1 MRFVYS
7 SAALLALVPLLAPA
21 QAQDQ
26 AQDRDP
32 LRIQVTQGAG
42 AVVPRNS
49 ASSRRIAVTVTGTA
63 NQPIPNA
70 TVTFR
75 LPAEGPSGWF
85 PSGLRSESLLT
96 GPKGEAY
103 IHGIRWNDT
112 PGRLELRVIAT
123 SGERRAEAAVPI
135 EISSTLAPS
144 RADRDSTSVRGPS
157 SSRKWLIVALVA
169 GGAGAGLALAGG
181 SRSSA
186 PAPGPY
192 VPPAAIVIPP
202 TLGAPTITIGRP

>member
-1 MRFVYS
+1 MRVVYS
-7 SAALLALVPLLAPA
+7 GAVMVALLPLLAPA
-21 QAQDQ
+21 QDS
-26 AQDRDP
+26 DP
-32 LRIQVTQGAG
+32 LRIQVTEGVG

-49 ASSRRIAVTVTGTA
+49 ASSGRISVVVTGA
-63 NQPIPNA
+63 GKQPVANA

-75 LPAEGPSGWF
+75 LPSEGPSGFF

-112 PGRLELRVIAT
+112 PGRMEVRVIAT
-123 SGERRAEAAVPI
+123 SAERRGEAAVPI
-135 EISSTLAPS
+135 EISATLAPS
-144 RADRDSTSVRGPS
+144 RADRESTSVRGHS
-157 SSRKWLIVALVA
+157 SGRKWLILALVA

-181 SRSSA
+181 SGSTAAA
-186 PAPGPY
+186 PTPGVY

-202 TLGAPTITIGRP
+202 SLGAPTITIGRP

>member
-7 SAALLALVPLLAPA
+7 CAAMLALLPFPA
-21 QAQDQ
+21 SAQSGDS
-26 AQDRDP
+26 
-32 LRIQVTQGAG
+32 LRIQVTEGED

-49 ASSRRIAVTVTGTA
+49 ASSRRITVKVTGSGD
-63 NQPIPNA
+63 QPIPNA

-75 LPAEGPSGWF
+75 LPAEGPSGLF

-103 IHGIRWNDT
+103 IHGVRWNDT
-112 PGRLELRVIAT
+112 PGRLEVRVIAT
-123 SGERRAEAAVPI
+123 SGDRRAEAAVPI
-135 EISSTLAPS
+135 EISATLAPS

-157 SSRKWLIVALVA
+157 SSRKWLILALVA

-181 SRSSA
+181 GGSA
-186 PAPGPY
+186 TATVPGVY
-192 VPPAAIVIPP
+192 VPPPALIIPP
-202 TLGAPTITIGRP
+202 SLGAPTITIGRP

>member
-1 MRFVYS
+1 MRS
-7 SAALLALVPLLAPA
+7 SLNFIAAMMALLPTMAL
-21 QAQDQ
+21 AQDS
-26 AQDRDP
+26 DP
-32 LRIQVTQGAG
+32 LRIQVTQGDG

-49 ASSRRIAVTVTGTA
+49 ASSRHISVTVLSTG

-75 LPAEGPSGWF
+75 LPAEGPSGFF

-112 PGRLELRVIAT
+112 PGKLELLVIAT

-135 EISSTLAPS
+135 EISATLAPS
-144 RADRDSTSVRGPS
+144 RADKESTSVRGPS
-157 SSRKWLIVALVA
+157 SNRKWLIVALVA
-169 GGAGAGLALAGG
+169 GGAGAGLAMAGG
-181 SRSSA
+181 SRGGPAASA
-186 PAPGPY
+186 PGVY
-192 VPPAAIVIPP
+192 VPPPAVIIAPS
-202 TLGAPTITIGRP
+202 LGAPTITIGRP